1 MRVLVTGAT
10 GFVGSN
16 LALALEDAG
25 HDVVAI
31 GSRGE
36 QELPEFRGKLLYRHG
51 ADLPLSE
58 VGDVDILFH
67 QGANADTSVKDRDQM
82 FRDNL
87 ETSKVLFAY
96 ASSHGVKHIV
106 YASSTAVYGNLPTPY
121 KESGPIVPLNPYAES
136 KAALDEYAMEFASE
150 YPDIRVIGL
159 RYCNVYGPRESHKG
173 KMASM
178 IRQLAMQMR
187 EGNPRI
193 FKWGEQEREHI
204 YVKDV
209 VQANMLALN
218 ASESAVLNCSSGDP
232 TSFNELT
239 RILNEVM
246 GLERVP
252 EYIDN
257 PFEAT
262 YQNHIACDI
271 SRINSVI
278 GFVPQFSVT
287 AGIKDYLDSGFLL
300 R

>member
-16 LALALEDAG
+16 LVLALESAG

-31 GSRGE
+31 GGRGE
-36 QELPEFRGKLLYRHG
+36 QELPEMRGKLLYRDG
-51 ADLPLSE
+51 ADLRLSE
-58 VGDVDILFH
+58 VGDIDVLFH
-67 QGANADTSVKDRDQM
+67 QGANADTSVKDREQM

-87 ETSKVLFAY
+87 ETSKALFAY
-96 ASSHGVKHIV
+96 ARSHGAKHIV

-121 KESGPIVPLNPYAES
+121 KESGPVAPLNPYAES
-136 KAALDEYAMEFASE
+136 KAALDMYAMQFARE
-150 YPDIRVIGL
+150 NQDIRVVGL
-159 RYCNVYGPRESHKG
+159 RYCNVYGPREDHKG

-178 IRQLAMQMR
+178 IYQLARQMAI
-187 EGNPRI
+187 GNLRI

-204 YVKDV
+204 YVQDV
-209 VQANMLALN
+209 VAANLLSLD
-218 ASESAVLNCSSGDP
+218 ASESAVLNCSSGEP
-232 TSFNELT
+232 VSFNEIVRL
-239 RILNEVM
+239 LNQTL

-262 YQNHIACDI
+262 YQTHIACDI
-271 SRINSVI
+271 ARIGSVT
-278 GFVPQFSVT
+278 GFVPRFSVA
-287 AGIKDYLDSGFLL
+287 AGIKDYFDSGFLL

>member
-16 LALALEDAG
+16 LVLALEGAG
-25 HDVVAI
+25 YDVVAI

-36 QELPEFRGKLLYRHG
+36 QELPELHGTLMYRGVT
-51 ADLPLSE
+51 DLPLSE
-58 VGDVDILFH
+58 VGDIDILLH
-67 QGANADTSVKDRDQM
+67 QGANADTSVTDREQM

-87 ETSKVLFAY
+87 ETSKALFAY
-96 ASSHGVKHIV
+96 ASSHGAKHIV

-121 KESGPIVPLNPYAES
+121 KESGPVVPLNPYAES
-136 KAALDEYAMEFASE
+136 KAALDEYAMKFAAE
-150 YPDIRVIGL
+150 YSNIRVIGL

-178 IRQLAMQMR
+178 IRQLAMQMQ

-209 VQANMLALN
+209 VQANMFALK
-218 ASESAVLNCSSGDP
+218 ATESAVLNCSSGEP
-232 TSFNELT
+232 TSFNELI

-246 GLERVP
+246 GLTREP

-257 PFEAT
+257 PFEGT
-262 YQNHIACDI
+262 YQNRIACDI
-271 SRINSVI
+271 SRIYSVI
-278 GFVPQFSVT
+278 GFVPQFNVT
-287 AGIKDYLDSGFLL
+287 AGIKDYFDSGFLL